1 MPTLQ
6 LRCAQMPASSSQQGG
21 PLRPNPRLTALLQRM
36 KASSTNTEV
45 FSTTTTT
52 TSQETTTANP
62 EVSDES
68 FLTPEEISSLI
79 PEQAAF
85 LVRKRKAAM
94 GLGPV
99 FPESSIC
106 PKCSGDG
113 THCCHKCNGTG
124 FNVTD
129 PTAEVLGEDGG
140 EIRQLN
146 GVINVQWLFL
156 DGGPCWLCRG
166 HSIVG
171 CSDCGG
177 SGIRGGVDR
186 YTGD

>member
-6 LRCAQMPASSSQQGG
+6 LRCAHMPASSSQSGG
-21 PLRPNPRLTALLQRM
+21 PLRPNPRLTALLQRL
-36 KASSTNTEV
+36 KASSSNTEIQ
-45 FSTTTTT
+45 TTTRTT
-52 TSQETTTANP
+52 TNP
-62 EVSDES
+62 EVSDDS

-106 PKCSGDG
+106 QKCSGDG
-113 THCCHKCNGTG
+113 THTCHRCNGSG
-124 FNVTD
+124 FNAYD
-129 PTAEVLGEDGG
+129 PTLEVMGDEEG
-140 EIRQLN
+140 EIRPLN
-146 GVINVQWLFL
+146 GVLNIEWLFL

-166 HSIVG
+166 HQIVG